1 MLSHP
6 GASAPSRFCIIP
18 EKRSH
23 EFRTSSLIHPF
34 ITDDLDQPYRLLM
47 ALRSQQVRP
56 SDHRVSGNASGDQE
70 GNDAR
75 RGEHPIHRHGQD
87 GRAGE
92 RKEKYRE
99 KAGENERHRI
109 GNRDGTHDFPEV

>member
-18 EKRSH
+18 EKRGH
-23 EFRTSSLIHPF
+23 EFRTSSLIHLF

-56 SDHRVSGNASGDQE
+56 SDHRVYGNASGDQKAMMPAAANIQFIGTGRTAAPVNE
-70 GNDAR
+70 KKNTAR
-75 RGEHPIHRHGQD
+75 RP
-87 GRAGE
+87 A
-92 RKEKYRE
+92 KM
-99 KAGENERHRI
+99 N
-109 GNRDGTHDFPEV
+109 GTG